1 VNSRASAGTL
11 HCPTALHCTV
21 PTKSVFLFS
30 VPSLTIVTLVTT
42 VTMVIMVT
50 VYISTGGVVTKYEDN
65 LSHKNNQN
73 LESMVTVINMT
84 TLLQ

>member
-1 VNSRASAGTL
+1 
-11 HCPTALHCTV
+11 
-21 PTKSVFLFS
+21 
-30 VPSLTIVTLVTT
+30 
-42 VTMVIMVT
+42 MVIMVT